1 MKSDDRPLVL
11 LVDDNDF
18 ILQRATAALS
28 KSCEI
33 VGTSKDGPSAIEA
46 IDALRPDVVVLD
58 VSMQGMSGLEV
69 ATRLRA
75 TGSTVPIVFLTVH
88 DEEEFVRAAR
98 ANGGIGYVVKPRLT
112 SDLLTAVMEAHAG
125 RPYVSQLS

>member
-1 MKSDDRPLVL
+1 M
-11 LVDDNDF
+11 
-18 ILQRATAALS
+18 ILQRATDALA

-33 VGTSKDGPSAIEA
+33 VGTLKDGASAIKA
-46 IDALRPDVVVLD
+46 VDTLRPDVVVLD
-58 VSMQGMSGLEV
+58 VSMRDMSGLEV

-75 TGSTVPIVFLTVH
+75 GGSTVPIVFLTVH

-98 ANGGIGYVVKPRLT
+98 AKCGIGYVVKPRLT